1 LLIVNNQQRSTS
13 EAEGRLTVLETKDR
27 VDVRGLRG
35 KLQAAASQK
44 IVKAEAILVSI
55 PFESGGVPPWSFGG
69 SPKLQF
75 DTLFVRLETEQGI
88 VGWGE
93 AFSRGE
99 DKSLKMMIETRVLPL
114 VIGRSAFE
122 ISKTKYDLEF
132 QLQNFGRVGPIVY
145 GVSAVDIALWDI
157 VGKIAGLPLSALLG
171 GAFSDKVEVYA
182 SLMRYGNC
190 DDVVKATRQA
200 IERGYRY
207 IKLHEITED
216 EIRAAVEAA
225 GSKAAVMLDT
235 NCPWSVAEALRYDRI
250 LEPLNLYWLEEPVWP
265 PENYVGLARV
275 RATGRHR
282 IAAGENAGS
291 MHDFVAMIAAG
302 AIDIAQPDVAKTGGV
317 SELLKIASLC
327 DAEGIEFVPHCA
339 IFGPGQ
345 VATIHLNAAQQSVPM
360 LERLYCDFEAEIY
373 GGATLPV
380 NGMVAVPTGPGL
392 GLDPDPDVIS
402 RYRVA

>member
-1 LLIVNNQQRSTS
+1 MKAEDCLKTL
-13 EAEGRLTVLETKDR
+13 EARGRVE
-27 VDVRGLRG
+27 VGDVRE
-35 KLQAAASQK
+35 KLHAAAPQK

-99 DKSLKMMIETRVLPL
+99 DKSLKSMIETRVLPL
-114 VIGRSAFE
+114 LIGRSAFE
-122 ISKTKYDLEF
+122 VSKIKYDLEF
-132 QLQNFGRVGPIVY
+132 QLQNFGRIGPIVY
-145 GVSAVDIALWDI
+145 GISAVDIALWDI
-157 VGKIAGLPLSALLG
+157 LGKISGLSLSALLG
-171 GAFSDKVEVYA
+171 GAFSDRVEVYA

-190 DDVVKATRQA
+190 DDVVRATGQA

-216 EIRAAVEAA
+216 EIRAAVETA

-235 NCPWSVAEALRYDRI
+235 NCPWSVAEALRYDRL
-250 LEPLNLYWLEEPVWP
+250 LEPLNLYWLEEPIWP
-265 PENYVGLARV
+265 PENYVGLAHV

-317 SELLKIASLC
+317 TELMKIASLC

-345 VATIHLNAAQQSVPM
+345 LATIHLNAAQQTVPM

-380 NGMVAVPTGPGL
+380 GGSVAVPTAPGL
-392 GLDPDPDVIS
+392 GLDPDSDVIS

>member
-1 LLIVNNQQRSTS
+1 LSTINKEFTKAEDCLKTLEARS
-13 EAEGRLTVLETKDR
+13 R
-27 VDVRGLRG
+27 VDAGDVRE
-35 KLQAAASQK
+35 KLHAAAPQK

-75 DTLFVRLETEQGI
+75 DTLFVRLETEQGV

-99 DKSLKMMIETRVLPL
+99 DKSLKSMIETRVLPL
-114 VIGRSAFE
+114 LIGRSAFE
-122 ISKTKYDLEF
+122 VSKIKYDLEF

-145 GVSAVDIALWDI
+145 GISAVDIALWDI
-157 VGKIAGLPLSALLG
+157 LGKISGLPLSALLG
-171 GAFSDKVEVYA
+171 GAFSEHVEVYA

-190 DDVVKATRQA
+190 DDVVRATKQA

-250 LEPLNLYWLEEPVWP
+250 LEPLNLYWLEEPIWP

-317 SELLKIASLC
+317 TELLKIASLC
-327 DAEGIEFVPHCA
+327 DAEGVEFVPHCA

-345 VATIHLNAAQQSVPM
+345 VATIHLNAAQQTVPM

-380 NGMVAVPTGPGL
+380 DGSVAVPTKPGL

>member
-1 LLIVNNQQRSTS
+1 VQQQEKKPAIDIAMRLERSRFSAVTS
-13 EAEGRLTVLETKDR
+13 H
-27 VDVRGLRG
+27 
-35 KLQAAASQK
+35 K

-75 DTLFVRLETEQGI
+75 DTLLVRLETDQGV

-99 DKSLKMMIETRVLPL
+99 DRALKLVIETRVLPL
-114 VIGRSAFE
+114 VIGRNPFE
-122 ISKTKYDLEF
+122 LKKIKFDLEF
-132 QLQNFGRVGPIVY
+132 QLQNFGRIGPIVY
-145 GVSAVDIALWDI
+145 GVAAVDIALWDLL
-157 VGKIAGLPLSALLG
+157 GKIAELPLAALLG
-171 GAFSDKVEVYA
+171 GAFASEVEVYA

-200 IERGYRY
+200 IDRGYRY
-207 IKLHEITED
+207 IKLHEITQD

-235 NCPWSVAEALRYDRI
+235 NCPWTVAEALRYDRE
-250 LEPLNLYWLEEPVWP
+250 LQPLGLYWLEEPVWP

-291 MHDFVAMIAAG
+291 IHDFAAMIAAG

-317 SELLKIASLC
+317 SELLQIAALC
-327 DAEGIEFVPHCA
+327 DAHGIEFVPHCA

-345 VATIHLNAAQQSVPM
+345 VATIHLNAAQRSVPL
-360 LERLYCDFEAEIY
+360 LERLYCDFEAELY
-373 GGATLPV
+373 DGHTLPV
-380 NGMVAVPTGPGL
+380 NGMVQVPSGPGL
-392 GLDPDPDVIS
+392 GLDPNAEVIS

>member
-1 LLIVNNQQRSTS
+1 VQQQENKPAIDIAMHLERSRFSAVTS
-13 EAEGRLTVLETKDR
+13 H
-27 VDVRGLRG
+27 
-35 KLQAAASQK
+35 K

-75 DTLFVRLETEQGI
+75 DTLLVRLETDQGV

-99 DKSLKMMIETRVLPL
+99 DRALKLVIETRVLPL
-114 VIGRSAFE
+114 VIGRNPFE
-122 ISKTKYDLEF
+122 LKKIKFDLEF
-132 QLQNFGRVGPIVY
+132 QLQNFGRIGPIVY
-145 GVSAVDIALWDI
+145 GVAAVDIALWDLL
-157 VGKIAGLPLSALLG
+157 GKIAELPLAALLG
-171 GAFSDKVEVYA
+171 GAFASEVEVYA

-200 IERGYRY
+200 IDRGYRY
-207 IKLHEITED
+207 IKLHEITQD

-235 NCPWSVAEALRYDRI
+235 NCPWTVAEALRYDRE
-250 LEPLNLYWLEEPVWP
+250 LQPLGLYWLEEPVWP

-291 MHDFVAMIAAG
+291 IHDFAAMIAAG

-317 SELLKIASLC
+317 SELLQIAALC
-327 DAEGIEFVPHCA
+327 DAHGIEFVPHCA

-345 VATIHLNAAQQSVPM
+345 VATIHLNAAQQSVPL
-360 LERLYCDFEAEIY
+360 LERLYCDFEAELY
-373 GGATLPV
+373 DGHTLPV
-380 NGMVAVPTGPGL
+380 NGMVQVPSGPGL
-392 GLDPDPDVIS
+392 GLDPNAEVIS
-402 RYRVA
+402 RYRIA